1 MMQNYDGIYTIGY
14 SGYHQN
20 LDGFVADLT
29 ANGVN
34 VVADVR
40 TSPYSK
46 YAAEFNREMLDV
58 SLRGKG
64 IKYVFL
70 GAALGARPSDG
81 ACYINGVVDYDRI
94 MSANFFQGGLQR
106 IQDGIAKGYK
116 IALMCAEKD
125 PICCHRNIL
134 VAHALA
140 KRSVPVRHLIQLVSG
155 EPAVAEEMSDTESRL
170 LEECDMDQLTQG
182 DLFMTNEERVEK
194 AYRARFKE
202 IAYQEERDNGK
213 H

>member
-106 IQDGIAKGYK
+106 IQDGIAKGYC
-116 IALMCAEKD
+116 IALMCAEKE

>member
-1 MMQNYDGIYTIGY
+1 MMHNYDGIYTIGY

-20 LDGFVADLT
+20 LDGFAADLA

-46 YAAEFNREMLDV
+46 YASEFNRETIDAF
-58 SLRGKG
+58 LRCKS
-64 IKYVFL
+64 IKYVYM
-70 GAALGARPSDG
+70 GAELGARPSDSS
-81 ACYINGVVDYDRI
+81 CFVNGVVDYDRI
-94 MSANFFQGGLQR
+94 QVASFFQEGLKR

-116 IALMCAEKD
+116 IALLCAEKD

-134 VAHALA
+134 VAHALT
-140 KRSVPVRHLIQLVSG
+140 KRGVGVRHLIQLTPG
-155 EPAVAEEMSDTESRL
+155 EAAVVEESTDAESRL

-182 DLFMTNEERVEK
+182 DLFMTNEERIEK

-202 IAYQEERDNGK
+202 IAYREDNENG

>member
-1 MMQNYDGIYTIGY
+1 MNSYNGIYTIGY

-20 LDGFVADLT
+20 PDGFAADL
-29 ANGVN
+29 AAFGVD

-46 YAAEFNREMLDV
+46 YAAEFNRDALDV
-58 SLRGKG
+58 FLRSKG
-64 IKYVFL
+64 IKYLFL
-70 GAALGARPSDG
+70 GALLGARPSDATCYVNG
-81 ACYINGVVDYDRI
+81 AVDYDKI
-94 MSANFFQGGLQR
+94 MSADFFLEGLQR
-106 IQDGIAKGYK
+106 LQDGIAKGYK

-140 KRSVPVRHLIQLVSG
+140 KRSVAVRHLIQIVHS

-170 LEECDMDQLTQG
+170 LEECDMDQLAQG
-182 DLFMTNEERVEK
+182 DLFMTDEERIEK
-194 AYRARFKE
+194 AYRARFKK
-202 IAYQEERDNGK
+202 IAYQEEMENGK

>member
-1 MMQNYDGIYTIGY
+1 MAHNYNGIYTIGY
-14 SGYHQN
+14 SGYHQDV
-20 LDGFVADLT
+20 DGFAFDLIT
-29 ANGVN
+29 HGVN

-46 YAAEFNREMLDV
+46 YAAEFNREALDV
-58 SLRGKG
+58 SLRSKG
-64 IKYVFL
+64 ITYLFL
-70 GAALGARPSDG
+70 GGALGARPSEG
-81 ACYINGVVDYDRI
+81 ACYINGAVDYDRI
-94 MSANFFQGGLQR
+94 MSADFFQEGLQR
-106 IQDGIAKGYK
+106 IQDGIAKGYQ

-134 VAHALA
+134 VAHALS
-140 KRSVPVRHLIQLVSG
+140 KRCVPVRHLIRLSPG

-170 LEECDMDQLTQG
+170 LEECDMDQLAQG
-182 DLFMTNEERVEK
+182 DLFMTNEERIEK

-202 IAYQEERDNGK
+202 IAYQEEGENGK

>member
-1 MMQNYDGIYTIGY
+1 MMHNYDGIYTIGY

-20 LDGFVADLT
+20 LDGFAADLA

-46 YAAEFNREMLDV
+46 YASEFNRETIDAF
-58 SLRGKG
+58 LRCKG
-64 IKYVFL
+64 IKYVYM
-70 GAALGARPSDG
+70 GAELGARPSDS
-81 ACYINGVVDYDRI
+81 ACFINGVVDYDRI
-94 MSANFFQGGLQR
+94 QAASFFQEGLKR
-106 IQDGIAKGYK
+106 IQDGIAKGYL
-116 IALMCAEKD
+116 IALLCAEKD

-140 KRSVPVRHLIQLVSG
+140 KRGVGVRHLIQLTPG
-155 EPAVAEEMSDTESRL
+155 ESAVVEESTDAESRL
-170 LEECDMDQLTQG
+170 LEECDMDQLMQG
-182 DLFMTNEERVEK
+182 DLFMTNEERIEK
-194 AYRARFKE
+194 AYRTRFKE
-202 IAYQEERDNGK
+202 IAYREDNDNE